1 MMSWRLSVG
10 SPPVKYAIEDQL
22 AASQA
27 VANSVQFTVSIFLER
42 FVLSAF
48 AGAVLILVLTNPMRF
63 DWTQRITGAV
73 GLLFLAYF
81 AAHTAHLLNQKE
93 ESASQAHLTQTPLAS
108 DAKPV
113 PEPPASA
120 TTSTTSNLPEDK
132 VAAQFPKDQV
142 YEGEW
147 GKHSKGSP
155 LRITDK
161 PVVLEVALTPD
172 KILKLKNHGFQYVTD
187 LGISTSMY
195 RFDPQE
201 FAKGIL
207 KIEKW
212 DKFGGGGFPRKVLAG
227 HSETEPLSMGI
238 LRGFENFPADVRT
251 DYFCFRLTFRDPRTE
266 ERYVIYRV
274 TSAEK
279 GGPSL
284 LPEDLQSGEMGA
296 TNIKEKFTF
305 MKGIAPLVAA
315 HQDEF
320 FNDGAKRYQP

>member
-1 MMSWRLSVG
+1 VFS
-10 SPPVKYAIEDQL
+10 
-22 AASQA
+22 
-27 VANSVQFTVSIFLER
+27 NSVQFAVSIFLER

-48 AGAVLILVLTNPMRF
+48 AGAVLILVFTNPMRF

-93 ESASQAHLTQTPLAS
+93 EPASQAHLTQTQSVS
-108 DAKPV
+108 DTKAV
-113 PEPPASA
+113 PGPPTPGAG
-120 TTSTTSNLPEDK
+120 STTSNLPEDR
-132 VAAQFPKDQV
+132 VRGQYLEDQV
-142 YEGEW
+142 YKGEW
-147 GKHSKGSP
+147 AKHSEGSP
-155 LRITDK
+155 LRNTDK
-161 PVVLEVALTPD
+161 PIVLEVALTPD
-172 KILKLKNHGFQYVTD
+172 KILKLKNRGFQYVTD
-187 LGISTSMY
+187 LGISTSTY
-195 RFDPQE
+195 HFDPQE

-238 LRGFENFPADVRT
+238 LPGFEKFPADVQT
-251 DYFCFRLTFRDPRTE
+251 DYFCFRITFRDPRTE
-266 ERYVIYRV
+266 EKYVIYRV

-284 LPEDLQSGEMGA
+284 LTEDLQSREMGA
-296 TNIKEKFTF
+296 TNIKEKFAF
-305 MKGIAPLVAA
+305 MKGIAPLVAK

-320 FNDGAKRYQP
+320 FNDGARRYQP